1 MTEREKLQKAQE
13 KFETLMAFYIHLAVF
28 VVVMTM
34 LFVLNATAGKV
45 WWVQWPLLGWGFG
58 VLIHGFAVFGKA
70 PDFFREWQLR
80 KIYEIKESM

>member
-13 KFETLMAFYIHLAVF
+13 KFEALMAFYIHLAVF

-34 LFVLNATAGKV
+34 LFVLNATAGSV

>member
-1 MTEREKLQKAQE
+1 
-13 KFETLMAFYIHLAVF
+13 MAFYIHLAVF
-28 VVVMTM
+28 VVVMTL
-34 LFVLNATAGKV
+34 LFVLNATAGNV

-80 KIYEIKESM
+80 KIHEIKQSM